1 LLVRGAQNVLR
12 ADTGFFQLSN
22 TANLIQ
28 GSELLQARKTIMHVI
43 NSLSPSSR
51 LKGVPIDDIVSYSE
65 SLGIYPE
72 SVIGILQQLAKE
84 GLVVEP
90 SKNRFLNRFPPI
102 TIPENKLDSIS
113 RRSRRYESDYQ
124 PEVDNQL
131 DKMAPLLESSHIKVT
146 PKQLLQI
153 GREYQSIMTSG
164 NPDFFYEGY
173 PSDAEIGKR
182 VGIDKRKIQG
192 ARVLL
197 GLLTE
202 HDVKINFDRDK
213 FLKWLSTPK
222 ATRKTSKDFAEELG
236 VSYSTFKRKRALWEA
251 YLSKNSIDGK

>member
-1 LLVRGAQNVLR
+1 M
-12 ADTGFFQLSN
+12 
-22 TANLIQ
+22 Q
-28 GSELLQARKTIMHVI
+28 GTELMQARKTIMHII

-51 LKGVPIDDIVSYSE
+51 LKGVHIDDIVSYSE

-72 SVIGILQQLAKE
+72 SVIGVIQQLAKE

-102 TIPENKLDSIS
+102 TVPKSNLQEGPPRSIEPATDS
-113 RRSRRYESDYQ
+113 RRDIHDDLEKKA
-124 PEVDNQL
+124 L
-131 DKMAPLLESSHIKVT
+131 LLEKSHILLT

-153 GREYQSIMTSG
+153 EREYKDIMASG
-164 NPDFFYEGY
+164 DLDFFYEGY

-197 GLLTE
+197 GILTE
-202 HDVKINFDRDK
+202 RDVKIAFDRDK
-213 FLKWLSTPK
+213 FLQWLSAPK
-222 ATRKTSKDFAEELG
+222 SARKSSKDLADELG
-236 VSYSTFKRKRALWEA
+236 VSYSTFKRKRALWVA
-251 YLSKNSIDGK
+251 YLSKNSVSDTSFK

>member
-1 LLVRGAQNVLR
+1 M
-12 ADTGFFQLSN
+12 
-22 TANLIQ
+22 Q
-28 GSELLQARKTIMHVI
+28 GTELMQARKTIMHII

-51 LKGVPIDDIVSYSE
+51 LKGVHIDDIVSYSE

-72 SVIGILQQLAKE
+72 SVIGVIQQLAKE

-102 TIPENKLDSIS
+102 TVPKSNLQEGPPRSIEPATDS
-113 RRSRRYESDYQ
+113 RRDIHDDLEKKA
-124 PEVDNQL
+124 L
-131 DKMAPLLESSHIKVT
+131 LLEKSHILLT

-153 GREYQSIMTSG
+153 EREYKDIIASG
-164 NPDFFYEGY
+164 DLDFFYEGY

-182 VGIDKRKIQG
+182 IGIDKRKIQG

-202 HDVKINFDRDK
+202 RDVKITFDRDK
-213 FLKWLSTPK
+213 FLQWLSAPK
-222 ATRKTSKDFAEELG
+222 SARKSSKDLATSL
-236 VSYSTFKRKRALWEA
+236 A
-251 YLSKNSIDGK
+251 

>member
-1 LLVRGAQNVLR
+1 MGN
-12 ADTGFFQLSN
+12 TSN
-22 TANLIQ
+22 PTQ
-28 GSELLQARKTIMHVI
+28 GPELMQARKTIIHII

-72 SVIGILQQLAKE
+72 SVIGIIQQLAKE

-90 SKNRFLNRFPPI
+90 SKNHFLNRFPPI
-102 TIPENKLDSIS
+102 TIPKNALDSES
-113 RRSRRYESDYQ
+113 RVSRGQAPDSRHGVHDEL
-124 PEVDNQL
+124 E
-131 DKMAPLLESSHIKVT
+131 KMASLLERSHIQVT
-146 PKQLLQI
+146 PKQLLRI
-153 GREYQSIMTSG
+153 EREYQDIIGSG
-164 NPDFFYEGY
+164 NPDLFYEGY

-213 FLKWLSTPK
+213 FLRWLSTPK
-222 ATRKTSKDFAEELG
+222 TARKSSKDFAEELG

-251 YLSKNSIDGK
+251 YLSKSSAGEK

>member
-1 LLVRGAQNVLR
+1 M
-12 ADTGFFQLSN
+12 
-22 TANLIQ
+22 Q
-28 GSELLQARKTIMHVI
+28 GTELMQARKTVMHII

-51 LKGVPIDDIVSYSE
+51 LKGVHIDDIVSYSE

-72 SVIGILQQLAKE
+72 SVIGVIQQLAKE

-102 TIPENKLDSIS
+102 TIPRSNLQADLRRSIEQPVES
-113 RRSRRYESDYQ
+113 RRDTH
-124 PEVDNQL
+124 VDL
-131 DKMAPLLESSHIKVT
+131 EKKALLLEESHILLT
-146 PKQLLQI
+146 PEQLLQI
-153 GREYQSIMTSG
+153 ELEYKDIMASG
-164 NPDFFYEGY
+164 DLNFFYEGY

-202 HDVKINFDRDK
+202 RDVKINFDREN
-213 FLKWLSTPK
+213 FLQWLSAPK
-222 ATRKTSKDFAEELG
+222 SARKSSKDFSEELG
-236 VSYSTFKRKRALWEA
+236 VSYSTFKRKITLWEA
-251 YLSKNSIDGK
+251 YLSKNSVSDKSFK

>member
-1 LLVRGAQNVLR
+1 M
-12 ADTGFFQLSN
+12 
-22 TANLIQ
+22 
-28 GSELLQARKTIMHVI
+28 QARKTIMHII

-51 LKGVPIDDIVSYSE
+51 LKGVQIDDVVSYSE

-72 SVIGILQQLAKE
+72 SVIGIIQQLAKE

-102 TIPENKLDSIS
+102 TIPKNTLDSDS
-113 RRSRRYESDYQ
+113 LRSQGQALSSHHGVHDEL
-124 PEVDNQL
+124 E
-131 DKMAPLLESSHIKVT
+131 KMASLLERSHIFVT
-146 PKQLLQI
+146 PKQLLRI
-153 GREYQSIMTSG
+153 EREYQDIIRSG

-182 VGIDKRKIQG
+182 VGTDKRKIQG

-202 HDVKINFDRDK
+202 RDVTIDFDRDK
-213 FLKWLSTPK
+213 FLRWLSTPK
-222 ATRKTSKDFAEELG
+222 TARKSSKDFAEELG

-251 YLSKNSIDGK
+251 YLSKNSAGGK

>member
-1 LLVRGAQNVLR
+1 LLIIEAQNVLR
-12 ADTGFFQLSN
+12 ADTGFFKLGDTSN
-22 TANLIQ
+22 LMQ
-28 GSELLQARKTIMHVI
+28 GSELMQARKTIMHII
-43 NSLSPSSR
+43 NSLSPSSK
-51 LKGVPIDDIVSYSE
+51 LKGVQIDDIVSYSE

-72 SVIGILQQLAKE
+72 NVIGILQQLEKE

-102 TIPENKLDSIS
+102 TIPENKRDSIS
-113 RRSRRYESDYQ
+113 RRSQRQESDSQ
-124 PEVDNQL
+124 LGDNNQL
-131 DKMAPLLESSHIKVT
+131 EKMAALLERSHIMVT

-153 GREYQSIMTSG
+153 GHEHQNIMTSG
-164 NPDFFYEGY
+164 DPDFFYEGY

-202 HDVKINFDRDK
+202 HDVKINFDRDM
-213 FLKWLSTPK
+213 FLQWLSTPK

-236 VSYSTFKRKRALWEA
+236 VSYSTFKRKRALWES
-251 YLSKNSIDGK
+251 YLSKNSADGK

>member
-1 LLVRGAQNVLR
+1 M
-12 ADTGFFQLSN
+12 
-22 TANLIQ
+22 
-28 GSELLQARKTIMHVI
+28 QARKTIMHII

-51 LKGVPIDDIVSYSE
+51 LKGVHIDDIVSYSE

-72 SVIGILQQLAKE
+72 SVIGVIQQLAKE

-102 TIPENKLDSIS
+102 TIPKSTLQEGP
-113 RRSRRYESDYQ
+113 RRSIEQAIDSRSDTHDDL
-124 PEVDNQL
+124 EKKSL
-131 DKMAPLLESSHIKVT
+131 LLEKSHILLT

-153 GREYQSIMTSG
+153 EREYTDIMASG
-164 NPDFFYEGY
+164 DLDFFYEGY

-202 HDVKINFDRDK
+202 RDVKITFDRDK
-213 FLKWLSTPK
+213 FLQWLSAPK
-222 ATRKTSKDFAEELG
+222 SARKSSKDLADELG

-251 YLSKNSIDGK
+251 YLSKNSVSDKSFK

>member
-1 LLVRGAQNVLR
+1 M
-12 ADTGFFQLSN
+12 
-22 TANLIQ
+22 
-28 GSELLQARKTIMHVI
+28 EARKTIMHII

-51 LKGVPIDDIVSYSE
+51 LKGVYIDDIVSYSE

-72 SVIGILQQLAKE
+72 SVIGVIQQLAKE

-90 SKNRFLNRFPPI
+90 SKNRFLNRFPPV
-102 TIPENKLDSIS
+102 TIRKNNQQAGPHSSIEQAADS
-113 RRSRRYESDYQ
+113 RRDTGDDLEKKA
-124 PEVDNQL
+124 L
-131 DKMAPLLESSHIKVT
+131 LLEKSHILLT
-146 PKQLLQI
+146 PEQLLQI
-153 GREYQSIMTSG
+153 EREYKDIMASG
-164 NPDFFYEGY
+164 DLDFFYDGY

-202 HDVKINFDRDK
+202 RDVKINFDREK
-213 FLKWLSTPK
+213 FLRWLSAPK
-222 ATRKTSKDFAEELG
+222 SARKSSKDFADELG

-251 YLSKNSIDGK
+251 YLSKSSGGKSLK

>member
-1 LLVRGAQNVLR
+1 
-12 ADTGFFQLSN
+12 
-22 TANLIQ
+22 
-28 GSELLQARKTIMHVI
+28 MHII

-51 LKGVPIDDIVSYSE
+51 LKGVHIDDIVSYSE

-72 SVIGILQQLAKE
+72 SVIGVIQQLAKE

-102 TIPENKLDSIS
+102 TIPKSNLQEGPPRAIEQAIDS
-113 RRSRRYESDYQ
+113 RSDTHNDLEQ
-124 PEVDNQL
+124 KAL
-131 DKMAPLLESSHIKVT
+131 LLEKSHILLT

-153 GREYQSIMTSG
+153 EREYKDIMASG
-164 NPDFFYEGY
+164 DLDFFYEGY

-202 HDVKINFDRDK
+202 RDVKITFDRDK
-213 FLKWLSTPK
+213 FLQWLSAPK
-222 ATRKTSKDFAEELG
+222 SARKSSKDLADELG

-251 YLSKNSIDGK
+251 YLSKNSVSDTSFK

>member
-1 LLVRGAQNVLR
+1 M
-12 ADTGFFQLSN
+12 
-22 TANLIQ
+22 Q
-28 GSELLQARKTIMHVI
+28 GTELMQARKTIMHII

-51 LKGVPIDDIVSYSE
+51 LKGVHIDDIVSYSE

-72 SVIGILQQLAKE
+72 SVIGVIQQLAKE
-84 GLVVEP
+84 RLVVEP

-102 TIPENKLDSIS
+102 TIPKSNLQADPRRSIEQPVES
-113 RRSRRYESDYQ
+113 RRDTQ
-124 PEVDNQL
+124 VDL
-131 DKMAPLLESSHIKVT
+131 EKKALLLEKSHILLT

-153 GREYQSIMTSG
+153 ELEYKGIMASG
-164 NPDFFYEGY
+164 DPDFFYEGY

-202 HDVKINFDRDK
+202 RDVKIDFDREN
-213 FLKWLSTPK
+213 FLRWLSAPK
-222 ATRKTSKDFAEELG
+222 AARKSSKDFSDELG
-236 VSYSTFKRKRALWEA
+236 VSYSTFKRKIALWEA
-251 YLSKNSIDGK
+251 YLSKNSVSDKSFK

>member
-1 LLVRGAQNVLR
+1 
-12 ADTGFFQLSN
+12 LSTTSN
-22 TANLIQ
+22 PMQ
-28 GSELLQARKTIMHVI
+28 GTELMQARKTIMHII

-51 LKGVPIDDIVSYSE
+51 LKGVHIDDIVSYSE

-72 SVIGILQQLAKE
+72 SVIGVIQQLAKE

-102 TIPENKLDSIS
+102 TVPKSNLQEGPPRSIEPATDS
-113 RRSRRYESDYQ
+113 RRDIHDDLEKKA
-124 PEVDNQL
+124 L
-131 DKMAPLLESSHIKVT
+131 LLEKSHILLT

-153 GREYQSIMTSG
+153 EREYKDIIASG
-164 NPDFFYEGY
+164 DLDFFYEGY

-182 VGIDKRKIQG
+182 IGIDKRKIQG

-202 HDVKINFDRDK
+202 RDVKITFDRDK
-213 FLKWLSTPK
+213 FLQWLSAPK
-222 ATRKTSKDFAEELG
+222 SARKSSKDLADELG

-251 YLSKNSIDGK
+251 YLSKNSVSDTSFK

>member
-1 LLVRGAQNVLR
+1 M
-12 ADTGFFQLSN
+12 
-22 TANLIQ
+22 
-28 GSELLQARKTIMHVI
+28 QARKTIMHII

-51 LKGVPIDDIVSYSE
+51 LKGVHIDDIVSYSE

-72 SVIGILQQLAKE
+72 SVIGVIQQLAKE

-102 TIPENKLDSIS
+102 TVPKSNLQEGPPRSIEPATDS
-113 RRSRRYESDYQ
+113 RRDIHDDLEKKA
-124 PEVDNQL
+124 L
-131 DKMAPLLESSHIKVT
+131 LLEKSHILLT

-153 GREYQSIMTSG
+153 EREYKDIMASG
-164 NPDFFYEGY
+164 DLDFFYEGY

-202 HDVKINFDRDK
+202 RDVKITFDRDK
-213 FLKWLSTPK
+213 FLQWLSAPK
-222 ATRKTSKDFAEELG
+222 SARKSSKDLADELG

-251 YLSKNSIDGK
+251 YLSKNSVSDTSFK

>member
-1 LLVRGAQNVLR
+1 L
-12 ADTGFFQLSN
+12 DKTS
-22 TANLIQ
+22 NLIQ
-28 GSELLQARKTIMHVI
+28 GSELMQARKTIMHVI

-51 LKGVPIDDIVSYSE
+51 LKGVHIDDIVSYSE

-72 SVIGILQQLAKE
+72 SVIGIIQQLTKE

-102 TIPENKLDSIS
+102 TIPKNNLDSIS
-113 RRSRRYESDYQ
+113 QRSKQNESDS
-124 PEVDNQL
+124 ELEIDNQL
-131 DKMAPLLESSHIKVT
+131 EKMAALLERSHIEVT

-153 GREYQSIMTSG
+153 GREYQDIITSG
-164 NPDFFYEGY
+164 NSDFFYEGY

-202 HDVKINFDRDK
+202 RDVKINFDRDI
-213 FLKWLSTPK
+213 FLQWLSTPK
-222 ATRKTSKDFAEELG
+222 ATRKTSKDFAQELG
-236 VSYSTFKRKRALWEA
+236 VSYSTFKRKRALWEV
-251 YLSKNSIDGK
+251 YLSKSLVDSK

>member
-1 LLVRGAQNVLR
+1 MSGTSNPMHGA
-12 ADTGFFQLSN
+12 
-22 TANLIQ
+22 
-28 GSELLQARKTIMHVI
+28 ELMQARKTIMHVI

-51 LKGVPIDDIVSYSE
+51 LKGVHIDDIVSYSE

-72 SVIGILQQLAKE
+72 SVIGVIQQLAKE

-102 TIPENKLDSIS
+102 TIPKNDQQLRAPKPTEQAIDS
-113 RRSRRYESDYQ
+113 RGDADDDLKQ
-124 PEVDNQL
+124 KAV
-131 DKMAPLLESSHIKVT
+131 LLEKSHILLT
-146 PKQLLQI
+146 PKQLVQI
-153 GREYQSIMTSG
+153 EREYSAIMASG
-164 NPDFFYEGY
+164 DPNFFYEGY

-182 VGIDKRKIQG
+182 VEIDKRKIQG

-202 HDVKINFDRDK
+202 RDIKTNFDREK
-213 FLKWLSTPK
+213 FLQWLAAPK
-222 ATRKTSKDFAEELG
+222 STRKSSKDFAQELG

-251 YLSKNSIDGK
+251 YLSRKSLSEE

>member
-1 LLVRGAQNVLR
+1 
-12 ADTGFFQLSN
+12 LSTTSN
-22 TANLIQ
+22 PIE
-28 GSELLQARKTIMHVI
+28 GIELLQARKTIVHII

-51 LKGVPIDDIVSYSE
+51 LKGVHIDDIVSYSE

-72 SVIGILQQLAKE
+72 SVIGVIQQLAKE

-102 TIPENKLDSIS
+102 TIPKNYQQAGS
-113 RRSRRYESDYQ
+113 RRSIEQAVDSRRDTGDDLEKKA
-124 PEVDNQL
+124 L
-131 DKMAPLLESSHIKVT
+131 LLEKSHILLT
-146 PKQLLQI
+146 PEQLLQI
-153 GREYQSIMTSG
+153 EREYTDIMASG
-164 NPDFFYEGY
+164 DLDFFYDGY

-197 GLLTE
+197 GLLNE
-202 HDVKINFDRDK
+202 RDVKINFDREK
-213 FLKWLSTPK
+213 LSQWLSAPK
-222 ATRKTSKDFAEELG
+222 SAKKSSKDFADELG

-251 YLSKNSIDGK
+251 YLSKSSVNGKSFK

>member
-1 LLVRGAQNVLR
+1 M
-12 ADTGFFQLSN
+12 
-22 TANLIQ
+22 Q
-28 GSELLQARKTIMHVI
+28 GTELMQARKTIMHII

-51 LKGVPIDDIVSYSE
+51 LKGVHIDDIVSYSE

-72 SVIGILQQLAKE
+72 SVIGVIQQLAKE
-84 GLVVEP
+84 RLVVEP

-102 TIPENKLDSIS
+102 TIPKSNLQADPRRSIEQPVES
-113 RRSRRYESDYQ
+113 RRDTQ
-124 PEVDNQL
+124 VDL
-131 DKMAPLLESSHIKVT
+131 EKKALLLEKSHILLT

-153 GREYQSIMTSG
+153 ELEYKGIMASG
-164 NPDFFYEGY
+164 DPDFFYEGY

-202 HDVKINFDRDK
+202 RDVKINFDREN
-213 FLKWLSTPK
+213 FLRWLSAPK
-222 ATRKTSKDFAEELG
+222 SARKSSKDFSDELG
-236 VSYSTFKRKRALWEA
+236 VSYSTFKRKIALWEA
-251 YLSKNSIDGK
+251 YLSKNSVSDKSFK

>member
-1 LLVRGAQNVLR
+1 
-12 ADTGFFQLSN
+12 
-22 TANLIQ
+22 
-28 GSELLQARKTIMHVI
+28 MHVI

-51 LKGVPIDDIVSYSE
+51 LKGIPIDDIVSYSE

-72 SVIGILQQLAKE
+72 SVAGILQQLAKE

-102 TIPENKLDSIS
+102 TIPENKLDLIS
-113 RRSRRYESDYQ
+113 QRSRRQESDS
-124 PEVDNQL
+124 QL
-131 DKMAPLLESSHIKVT
+131 GVNDQLEKMASLLEGSHIMVT

-153 GREYQSIMTSG
+153 GREYQNIMTSG
-164 NPDFFYEGY
+164 NPDFFYDGY

-213 FLKWLSTPK
+213 FLQWLSTPK

-236 VSYSTFKRKRALWEA
+236 VSYSTFKRKRALWGA
-251 YLSKNSIDGK
+251 YLSKNTVDGK